1 MTHATPSGT
10 ETATPSVEPRG
21 VVAAVDHG
29 LATRPVLAAAACLAA
44 CLDRPVTA
52 VHVEEDAPR
61 RQAAEDLTAVSGVAV
76 ATVDRGPGRG
86 ADRRGA
92 GPGRR
97 GARRRG
103 AGPAGVATPDGP
115 CHHRRPAACP
125 RARAGRAPRR
135 LRAGGRRTHRVLV
148 PLDTDAR
155 CAAASRAAAE
165 RLEARGCE
173 IVGLHVFEPDTVP
186 RFLDHPGHGTTSWRG
201 EFARRHGLAD
211 LRLRSGTP
219 GRRIVEQVVAED
231 ADLVLLAWS
240 GVLADR
246 HGEVVRQVLSET
258 EVPVLVVPAGVPD
271 EETWS

>member
-76 ATVDRGPGRG
+76 ATVTGDPAEALTAVARAP
-86 ADRRGA
+86 AVEVLVV
-92 GPGRR
+92 
-97 GARRRG
+97 GARGMPGSRHQMG
-103 AGPAGVATPDGP
+103 HVTTAVLQ
-115 CHHRRPAACP
+115 
-125 RARAGRAPRR
+125 RARVPVLVVPPGACELGA
-135 LRAGGRRTHRVLV
+135 RTHRVLV